1 MFFFLSRKETYI
13 FSAVKSNIVVVPL
26 SKTTVRLCHLSS
38 CGSYPERVEA
48 TKVSWF
54 VFSALPIKPECQN
67 HIRSPSRQ
75 VRMRLRLIHC
85 WHACPYQLAETMP
98 LLRGLGS
105 CYGME
110 KPHRGIA
117 CGHRHSGDGTM
128 SVRYT
133 EKIHGTIFIGYSIFN
148 SP

>member
-105 CYGME
+105 CYME
-110 KPHRGIA
+110 WKSPIVVLHV
-117 CGHRHSGDGTM
+117 GTDIVVTAPCLCDTQRKYM
-128 SVRYT
+128 VR
-133 EKIHGTIFIGYSIFN
+133 FS
-148 SP
+148 